1 MTQYE
6 SRGDFFGEY
15 ADVYAA
21 APYND
26 FTEEV
31 SKKLP
36 DLISHYRAGGGSL
49 LDLGCGTGTLLIALA
64 GSFGRLTGVDQSPD
78 MLRHAGEAAR
88 RAGVDVDLV
97 RGNLRDYRGDRRH
110 SVVTCTYNT
119 VNYLVGESD
128 LELAARTLRAATEDG
143 GLAVLDA
150 HPVWFVERA
159 WAGRVFVEQNTE
171 DILEVWENP
180 YDAAT
185 GRVDTTVTV
194 VRRTPEGGWHR
205 VHETH
210 PQRGHDPAAVTGALL
225 AAGFTSVDTY
235 AGLDREPVRED
246 TRRVWYVAR

>member
-1 MTQYE
+1 VTQHE
-6 SRGDFFGEY
+6 SRRDFFGEY
-15 ADVYAA
+15 ADVYAG

-36 DLISHYRAGGGSL
+36 ELISQYGAGTGSL
-49 LDLGCGTGTLLIALA
+49 LDVGCGTGTLLVAMA
-64 GSFGRLTGVDQSPD
+64 GRFERLTGVDQSQD
-78 MLRHAGEAAR
+78 MLRHAEAAAD
-88 RAGVDVDLV
+88 RAGVRVDLV
-97 RGNLRDYRGDRRH
+97 RGDLRDYRGDRPH

-119 VNYLVGESD
+119 VNYLVDEGD
-128 LELAARTLRAATEDG
+128 LERAARTVRAATEHG
-143 GLAVLDA
+143 GLAILDA

-159 WAGRVFVEQNTE
+159 WAGQVFVEQNTE
-171 DILEVWENP
+171 DVLEVWENP

-225 AAGFTSVDTY
+225 AAGFSTVDTY

>member
-1 MTQYE
+1 MTHYE
-6 SRGDFFGEY
+6 AGQDFFGEY
-15 ADVYAA
+15 ADVYAE
-21 APYND
+21 APYLD
-26 FTEEV
+26 FTEDV

-36 DLISHYRAGGGSL
+36 DLISHYRAGNDSL

-64 GSFGRLTGVDQSPD
+64 GSFGRLTGVDQSAD
-78 MLRHAGEAAR
+78 MLRHADAAAR
-88 RAGVDVDLV
+88 RAGVTVDLV
-97 RGNLRDYRGDRRH
+97 RGDLRDYRGDRRH

-119 VNYLVGESD
+119 VNYMVGAGD

-159 WAGRVFVEQNTE
+159 WAGKVFVEQNTE

-194 VRRTPEGGWHR
+194 VRRTPDGGWR
-205 VHETH
+205 RIHETH

-225 AAGFTSVDTY
+225 AAGFTGVDTY
-235 AGLDREPVRED
+235 AGLDREPLRED
-246 TRRVWYVAR
+246 SQRVWYVAR